1 VKRPV
6 RRSGLSRVR
15 RPARK
20 YNNRTT
26 VIDGLSFDSSLE
38 ALHYQGLKLLER
50 RGEVS
55 DIQCQVPFRLSVNG
69 AHVCAWIADFT
80 WVDPR
85 SGEFHAVDVKS
96 PFTRTLPVYRL
107 KAKLFEAVM
116 GFAIEEA

>member
-1 VKRPV
+1 MSPRP
-6 RRSGLSRVR
+6 RRSGLSRFR
-15 RPARK
+15 HPARK
-20 YNNRTT
+20 YNNRRTAL
-26 VIDGLSFDSSLE
+26 DGLIFDSRREAQHYRGLKALE
-38 ALHYQGLKLLER
+38 A

-69 AHVCAWIADFT
+69 THVCAWIADFT

-107 KAKLFEAVM
+107 KAKLFKAVM
-116 GFAIEEA
+116 GFSIEEV